1 MASTRI
7 RLYPVEADYGFL
19 GLSTAPASDAQGLHL
34 GGCMVSA
41 LEELENEGVGFEQ
54 WLEDSFYT
62 GDRELFD
69 NLTRSILYNAS
80 EDEAVRAFL
89 QERGFTLPSLRIADL
104 GDVEPVDA
112 SGIPP
117 LVNETDEVVGRLFE
131 LVDLYVGPAED
142 GEFALWLRPSARRT
156 VHLLAVHD
164 DESPRW
170 IVQPWDWEMEDWAGY
185 CEIQVP
191 LSGAPES
198 LQSFPHLPSSSPLK
212 NLRGMPILGT
222 HSILNDQQA
231 ITDALDTAKLFDS
244 SHFVSPGVFHLGS
257 GEKHGI
263 ELDAP
268 VEVYAVKVWS
278 RP

>member
-1 MASTRI
+1 MSSSRI

-19 GLSTAPASDAQGLHL
+19 GLSTAPASDTEGLHL

-41 LEELENEGVGFEQ
+41 LEELEDEGVTFEQ
-54 WLEDSFYT
+54 WLKESFYT
-62 GDRELFD
+62 GDENLFN

-80 EDEAVRAFL
+80 EEGAVRTFL
-89 QERGFTLPSLRIADL
+89 QERGFTLPTLRIADL
-104 GDVEPVDA
+104 GEVEPSDA

-117 LVNETDEVVGRLFE
+117 LVNETDEVVERLFE
-131 LVDLYVGPAED
+131 LIDLYVGPAED

-164 DESPRW
+164 DENPRW

-191 LSGAPES
+191 LSGAPEP
-198 LQSFPHLPSSSPLK
+198 LQSFPRGSSVK
-212 NLRGMPILGT
+212 NLRGMPVLGT
-222 HSILNDQQA
+222 HSILNDQKA
-231 ITDALDTAKLFDS
+231 LTDALDAAGLFGS
-244 SHFVSPGVFHLGS
+244 SHFVSPGVFYVGR
-257 GEKHGI
+257 GEKHGV
-263 ELDAP
+263 EMDAP

>member
-1 MASTRI
+1 MSSTRI
-7 RLYPVEADYGFL
+7 RLYPVEADCGFL
-19 GLSTAPASDAQGLHL
+19 GLSTAPASEAEGLHL
-34 GGCMVSA
+34 GGCRVSA
-41 LEELENEGVGFEQ
+41 LEELEDEGVSFEQ

-80 EDEAVRAFL
+80 EEGGAVRAFL
-89 QERGFTLPSLRIADL
+89 QERGLNLPSLRIADL
-104 GDVEPVDA
+104 GDVEPSDA

-117 LVNETDEVVGRLFE
+117 LVNETDEVVERLFE
-131 LVDLYVGPAED
+131 LIDLYVGPAED

-164 DESPRW
+164 DENPRW
-170 IVQPWDWEMEDWAGY
+170 IVQPWDWEIEDWAGY

-191 LSGAPES
+191 LSGAPEV
-198 LQSFPHLPSSSPLK
+198 LRSFPRGSSVK
-212 NLRGMPILGT
+212 NLRGMPVLGT
-222 HSILNDQQA
+222 HSILHDQKA
-231 ITDALDTAKLFDS
+231 LTDALDAAGLFGS
-244 SHFVSPGVFHLGS
+244 SHFVSPGVFYVGR

-263 ELDAP
+263 ELDSP

>member
-1 MASTRI
+1 MSSSRI

-19 GLSTAPASDAQGLHL
+19 GLSTAPASDAEGLHL

-41 LEELENEGVGFEQ
+41 LEELEDEGVSFEQ

-62 GDRELFD
+62 GDRELLD

-80 EDEAVRAFL
+80 EEGAVRAFL
-89 QERGFTLPSLRIADL
+89 QERGFTLPTLRIADL
-104 GDVEPVDA
+104 GDVEPSDA

-117 LVNETDEVVGRLFE
+117 LVNETDEVVERLFE
-131 LVDLYVGPAED
+131 LIDLYVGPGED
-142 GEFALWLRPSARRT
+142 GEFALWLRPSAHRT
-156 VHLLAVHD
+156 VHLLAVD
-164 DESPRW
+164 DDDNPHW
-170 IVQPWDWEMEDWAGY
+170 VVQPWDWETEDWAGY
-185 CEIQVP
+185 SEIQAP
-191 LSGAPES
+191 LSRAPEV
-198 LQSFPHLPSSSPLK
+198 LQSFARESLVK
-212 NLRGMPILGT
+212 NFRGMPVPVIY
-222 HSILNDQQA
+222 SILNDQKA
-231 ITDALDTAKLFDS
+231 ITDALDAAELFGS
-244 SHFVSPGVFHLGS
+244 SHYVFPGAFHLGS

>member
-1 MASTRI
+1 MSSTRI

-19 GLSTAPASDAQGLHL
+19 GLSTAPASDAEGLHL

-41 LEELENEGVGFEQ
+41 LEELEDEGLSFEQ
-54 WLEDSFYT
+54 WLEGSFYT
-62 GDRELFD
+62 GDEDLFN

-80 EDEAVRAFL
+80 KEGAARTFL
-89 QERGFTLPSLRIADL
+89 QEHGFTLPTLRIADL
-104 GDVEPVDA
+104 GEVEPTDA

-117 LVNETDEVVGRLFE
+117 LVNETDEVVERLFE
-131 LVDLYVGPAED
+131 LIDLYVGPGED

-156 VHLLAVHD
+156 VRLLAVHD

-170 IVQPWDWEMEDWAGY
+170 MVQPWDWEAEDWAGY
-185 CEIQVP
+185 TEIKAAM
-191 LSGAPES
+191 SGAPEP
-198 LQSFPHLPSSSPLK
+198 LQSFPHVPSVK
-212 NLRGMPILGT
+212 NLRGMPVLGT
-222 HSILNDQQA
+222 HSILNDQKA
-231 ITDALDTAKLFDS
+231 LTDALDAAGLFGS
-244 SHFVSPGVFHLGS
+244 SHFVSPGVFYVGR

>member
-1 MASTRI
+1 MSSTRI

-19 GLSTAPASDAQGLHL
+19 GLSTAPSSDAEALHL

-41 LEELENEGVGFEQ
+41 LEELEDEGVSFEQ
-54 WLEDSFYT
+54 WLKESFYT
-62 GDRELFD
+62 GDEDLFN

-80 EDEAVRAFL
+80 KEGAVRTFL
-89 QERGFTLPSLRIADL
+89 QEHGFTLPTLRIADL
-104 GDVEPVDA
+104 GEVEPLDA

-117 LVNETDEVVGRLFE
+117 LVNETDEVVERLFE
-131 LVDLYVGPAED
+131 LIDLYVGPGED

-156 VHLLAVHD
+156 VRLLAVHD
-164 DESPRW
+164 DDDPRW

-185 CEIQVP
+185 TEIEAAM
-191 LSGAPES
+191 SGDPEP
-198 LQSFPHLPSSSPLK
+198 LQSFPHVPSVK
-212 NLRGMPILGT
+212 NLRGMPVLGT
-222 HSILNDQQA
+222 HSILHDQKA
-231 ITDALDTAKLFDS
+231 LTDALDAAGLFGS
-244 SHFVSPGVFHLGS
+244 SHFVSPGVFYVGR

-263 ELDAP
+263 ELDSP

>member
-1 MASTRI
+1 MSSTRI

-19 GLSTAPASDAQGLHL
+19 GLSTAPASDAEGLHL

-41 LEELENEGVGFEQ
+41 LEELEEEGVSFEQ
-54 WLEDSFYT
+54 WVEDSFYS
-62 GDRELFD
+62 GECEILDD
-69 NLTRSILYNAS
+69 LTRSILYNAS
-80 EDEAVRAFL
+80 EDPAVRTFL
-89 QERGFTLPSLRIADL
+89 QERGFILPTLRIADL

-117 LVNETDEVVGRLFE
+117 LVNETDEVVERLFE
-131 LVDLYVGPAED
+131 LIDLYVGPGED

-156 VHLLAVHD
+156 VRLLAVND
-164 DESPRW
+164 AESPRW
-170 IVQPWDWEMEDWAGY
+170 MVQPWDWEMEDWAGY

-191 LSGAPES
+191 LSGTPEP
-198 LQSFPHLPSSSPLK
+198 LQSFPRGSSVK
-212 NLRGMPILGT
+212 NLRGMPVLGT
-222 HSILNDQQA
+222 HSILADQKA
-231 ITDALDTAKLFDS
+231 ITDALDAAGLFGS
-244 SHFVSPGVFHLGS
+244 SHFVSPGVFYVGR

>member
-1 MASTRI
+1 MSSTRI

-19 GLSTAPASDAQGLHL
+19 GLSTAPASDAEGLHL

-41 LEELENEGVGFEQ
+41 LEELEDEGLSFAQ

-62 GDRELFD
+62 GDRELLD

-80 EDEAVRAFL
+80 EEGAARTFL
-89 QERGFTLPSLRIADL
+89 QERGFTLPTLRIADL
-104 GDVEPVDA
+104 GEVEPTDA

-117 LVNETDEVVGRLFE
+117 LVNETDEVVERLFE
-131 LVDLYVGPAED
+131 LIDLYVGPAED

-156 VHLLAVHD
+156 VRLLAVHD

-170 IVQPWDWEMEDWAGY
+170 IVQPWDWEMEDWACY

-191 LSGAPES
+191 LSGDPEP
-198 LQSFPHLPSSSPLK
+198 LQSFPHGSSVK
-212 NLRGMPILGT
+212 NLRGMPVLGT
-222 HSILNDQQA
+222 HSILHDQKA
-231 ITDALDTAKLFDS
+231 ITDALDAAGLFGS
-244 SHFVSPGVFHLGS
+244 SHYVFPGAFHLGS

-263 ELDAP
+263 EVDAP
-268 VEVYAVKVWS
+268 VEVYAVKV
-278 RP
+278 RFCP

>member
-1 MASTRI
+1 MSSSRI

-19 GLSTAPASDAQGLHL
+19 GLSTAPASDTEGLHL

-41 LEELENEGVGFEQ
+41 LEELEDEGVSFEQ
-54 WLEDSFYT
+54 WLKESFYT
-62 GDRELFD
+62 GDENLFN

-80 EDEAVRAFL
+80 EEGAVRTFL
-89 QERGFTLPSLRIADL
+89 QERGFTLPTLRIADL
-104 GDVEPVDA
+104 GEVEPLDA

-117 LVNETDEVVGRLFE
+117 LVNETDEVVERLFE
-131 LVDLYVGPAED
+131 LIDLYVGPAED

-164 DESPRW
+164 DENPRW

-191 LSGAPES
+191 LSGAPEP
-198 LQSFPHLPSSSPLK
+198 LQSFPRGSSVK
-212 NLRGMPILGT
+212 NLRGMPVLGT
-222 HSILNDQQA
+222 HSILNDQKA
-231 ITDALDTAKLFDS
+231 ITDALDAAGLFGS
-244 SHFVSPGVFHLGS
+244 SHFVSPGVFYVGR
-257 GEKHGI
+257 GEKHGV
-263 ELDAP
+263 EMDAP

>member
-1 MASTRI
+1 MASSRI

-19 GLSTAPASDAQGLHL
+19 GLSTAPASDAKGLHL

-41 LEELENEGVGFEQ
+41 LEELEDEGVSFEQ
-54 WLEDSFYT
+54 WLEDSFYV
-62 GDRELFD
+62 GDRELLD

-80 EDEAVRAFL
+80 EEGAVRAFL
-89 QERGFTLPSLRIADL
+89 QEHGFPALPSLRIADL
-104 GDVEPVDA
+104 GDVEPSDA

-117 LVNETDEVVGRLFE
+117 LVNETDEVVERLFE
-131 LVDLYVGPAED
+131 LIDLYVGPGED

-156 VHLLAVHD
+156 VHLLAVNDAD
-164 DESPRW
+164 DPRW

-191 LSGAPES
+191 LSSAPES
-198 LQSFPHLPSSSPLK
+198 LQSHAPSLK

-222 HSILNDQQA
+222 HSILNDQMA
-231 ITDALDTAKLFDS
+231 LTDALDTAKLFGS
-244 SHFVSPGVFHLGS
+244 SHFVSPGAFYLGS
-257 GEKHGI
+257 GEKYGI

>member
-1 MASTRI
+1 MSSTRI

-19 GLSTAPASDAQGLHL
+19 GLSTAPASDAEGLHL

-41 LEELENEGVGFEQ
+41 LEELEDEGLSFAQ

-62 GDRELFD
+62 GDRELLD

-80 EDEAVRAFL
+80 EEGAVRAFL
-89 QERGFTLPSLRIADL
+89 QEHGFTLPTLRIADL
-104 GDVEPVDA
+104 GDVEPSDA

-117 LVNETDEVVGRLFE
+117 LVNETDEVVERLFE
-131 LVDLYVGPAED
+131 LIDLYVGPAED

-156 VHLLAVHD
+156 VHLLAVNDAD
-164 DESPRW
+164 DPRW
-170 IVQPWDWEMEDWAGY
+170 MVQPWDWEAENWAGY
-185 CEIQVP
+185 TEIEAAM
-191 LSGAPES
+191 SGAPEP
-198 LQSFPHLPSSSPLK
+198 LQSFPRGSSVK
-212 NLRGMPILGT
+212 NLRGMPVLGT
-222 HSILNDQQA
+222 HSILNDQKA
-231 ITDALDTAKLFDS
+231 LTDALDAAGLFGS
-244 SHFVSPGVFHLGS
+244 SHFVSPGVFYVGR

-263 ELDAP
+263 ELDSP

>member
-1 MASTRI
+1 MSSTRI

-19 GLSTAPASDAQGLHL
+19 GLSTAPASDAKGLHL

-41 LEELENEGVGFEQ
+41 LEELEDEGVSFEQ

-62 GDRELFD
+62 GDEDLFN

-80 EDEAVRAFL
+80 KEGAARTFL
-89 QERGFTLPSLRIADL
+89 QERGFTLPTLRIADL
-104 GDVEPVDA
+104 GEVEPTDA

-117 LVNETDEVVGRLFE
+117 LVNETDEVVDRLFE
-131 LVDLYVGPAED
+131 LIDLYVGPGED

-156 VHLLAVHD
+156 VRLLAVND
-164 DESPRW
+164 AESPRW
-170 IVQPWDWEMEDWAGY
+170 MVQPWDWEAEDWAGY
-185 CEIQVP
+185 TEIEAAM
-191 LSGAPES
+191 SGAPEP
-198 LQSFPHLPSSSPLK
+198 LQSFPHVPSVK
-212 NLRGMPILGT
+212 NLRGMPVLGT
-222 HSILNDQQA
+222 HSILNDQKA
-231 ITDALDTAKLFDS
+231 IADALDAAGLFGS
-244 SHFVSPGVFHLGS
+244 SHFVSPGVFYVGR

>member
-1 MASTRI
+1 MASSRI

-19 GLSTAPASDAQGLHL
+19 GLSTAPSSSPEALHL

-41 LEELENEGVGFEQ
+41 LEELEDEGVSFEQ

-62 GDRELFD
+62 GDRELLD

-80 EDEAVRAFL
+80 EEGAVRAFL
-89 QERGFTLPSLRIADL
+89 QEHGFTLPTLRIADL
-104 GDVEPVDA
+104 GDVEPSDA

-117 LVNETDEVVGRLFE
+117 LVNETDEVVERLFE
-131 LVDLYVGPAED
+131 LIDLYVGPGED
-142 GEFALWLRPSARRT
+142 GEFALWLRPGACRT
-156 VHLLAVHD
+156 VHLLAVND
-164 DESPRW
+164 DEDPRW
-170 IVQPWDWEMEDWAGY
+170 IVQPWDWETEDWAGY

-191 LSGAPES
+191 LSSAPES
-198 LQSFPHLPSSSPLK
+198 LQSHAPSLK

-222 HSILNDQQA
+222 HSILNDQMA
-231 ITDALDTAKLFDS
+231 LTDALDTAKLFGS
-244 SHFVSPGVFHLGS
+244 SHFVSPGAFYLGS
-257 GEKHGI
+257 GEKYGI

>member
-1 MASTRI
+1 MSSTRI

-19 GLSTAPASDAQGLHL
+19 GLSTAPSSDAEALHL

-41 LEELENEGVGFEQ
+41 LEELEDEGVSFEQ
-54 WLEDSFYT
+54 WLKESFYT
-62 GDRELFD
+62 GDEDLFN

-80 EDEAVRAFL
+80 EEGAVRTFL
-89 QERGFTLPSLRIADL
+89 QERGFTLPTLRIADL
-104 GDVEPVDA
+104 GEVEPLDA

-117 LVNETDEVVGRLFE
+117 LVNETDEVVERLFE
-131 LVDLYVGPAED
+131 LIDLYVGPAED

-156 VHLLAVHD
+156 VHLLAVND
-164 DESPRW
+164 DDDPRW

-185 CEIQVP
+185 TEIEAAM
-191 LSGAPES
+191 SGDPEP
-198 LQSFPHLPSSSPLK
+198 LQSFPRGSSVK
-212 NLRGMPILGT
+212 NLRGMPVLGT
-222 HSILNDQQA
+222 HSILNDQKA
-231 ITDALDTAKLFDS
+231 ITDALDAAGLFGS
-244 SHFVSPGVFHLGS
+244 SHFVSPGVFYVGR

-278 RP
+278 HP